1 MKRGNS
7 VITLPL
13 LIAFATIAIGIL
25 SIFLI
30 NLIKPY
36 ILYEKLLSTSLRYM
50 FVLEEYGYLNEND
63 KKLLINELENQ
74 GFKKENILID
84 TTKEKMKYGD
94 SVYLIIEY
102 RYNMSLPFFKDNS
115 LAIDKEKKDILMRVV
130 KYGVCKT

>member
-1 MKRGNS
+1 MKKANS

-13 LIAFATIAIGIL
+13 LIAFATIAIGVL

-30 NLIKPY
+30 SLIKPY

-74 GFKKENILID
+74 GFNKENIVID
-84 TTKEKMKYGD
+84 TTKEKVQYGD

-115 LAIDKEKKDILMRVV
+115 LAIKKDKKDILMRVV

>member
-1 MKRGNS
+1 MKKGNS

-36 ILYEKLLSTSLRYM
+36 IMYEKMLSTSLRYM

-63 KKLLINELENQ
+63 EKLLINELQNQ
-74 GFKKENILID
+74 GFKKENIIIKA
-84 TTKEKMKYGD
+84 TKDKKEYGE
-94 SVYLIIEY
+94 SVYLSIEY
-102 RYNMSLPFFKDNS
+102 RYNMNLPFFNDDS
-115 LAIDKEKKDILMRVV
+115 LIIRKQNKDIVMRVV
-130 KYGVCKT
+130 KYGVCKI